1 MSINSKFDEADRI
14 LMERLQ
20 NDAASRIDDL
30 ADAADLSVASVQ
42 RRIKRLKSEGIIE
55 REVAVLN
62 QAALGQPMTFIV
74 SVELERERLEQLHGF
89 QRAVKAEPQIQQCY
103 YVTGEADFMLI
114 CIAPDMDSFQALTH
128 RLFFENQNVRKFR
141 TSVVMG
147 RTKVSLAVPV

>member
-1 MSINSKFDEADRI
+1 MIAEPKFDAADRA
-14 LMERLQ
+14 LLACLQ

-30 ADAADLSVASVQ
+30 ADVAGLSVASVQ
-42 RRIKRLKSEGIIE
+42 RRIKRLKAEGIIE

-62 QAALGQPMTFIV
+62 QTAVGHAMTFIV
-74 SVELERERLEQLHGF
+74 AVELERERLDQLHAF

-103 YVTGEADFMLI
+103 YVTGEADFVLI
-114 CIAPDMDSFQALTH
+114 CVAPDMDSFQALTH

>member
-1 MSINSKFDEADRI
+1 LIAEPKFDAADRA
-14 LMERLQ
+14 LLACLQ

-30 ADAADLSVASVQ
+30 ADVAGLSVASVQ
-42 RRIKRLKSEGIIE
+42 RRIKRLKAEGIIE

-62 QAALGQPMTFIV
+62 QTAVGHAMTFIV
-74 SVELERERLEQLHGF
+74 AVELERERLDQLHAF

-103 YVTGEADFMLI
+103 YVTGEADFVLI
-114 CIAPDMDSFQALTH
+114 CVAPDMDSFQALTH